1 MDDGHVKKSDN
12 DFEAERRRIMAELAT
27 IGFVLPGSVT
37 ERWSRCGNPGCSC
50 HDEPPKLH
58 GPYQTW
64 TRAVKGKTVT
74 RNLTDDQVSRYTP
87 WLVDARRLRK
97 LVSELKEL
105 SLRAANQIENWESPK

>member
-1 MDDGHVKKSDN
+1 MKESEQ
-12 DFEAERRRIMAELAT
+12 DFEAERQRIMAEFST

-37 ERWSRCGNPGCSC
+37 ARWSRCGNPGCSC
-50 HDEPPKLH
+50 HNEPPKLH

-74 RNLTDDQVSRYTP
+74 RNLSEDQVERYTP
-87 WLVDARRLRK
+87 WIEDARRLRK

-105 SLRAANQIENWESPK
+105 SLRAANKIENWESPK